1 MEPIKEDI
9 SETEAIHLEPTEKSS
24 KPNDDKLSEDIE
36 LDSLER
42 RIQTYFDNHTD
53 ICLYILTPCFG
64 GLCYTSFVSSLMSTV
79 ETMKQYNI
87 ETHIEF
93 CNNDSLVSRA
103 RNNLI
108 ARAMHNPKTTHML
121 FIDNDIQWDPVDIL
135 KLIITDKDLVGGV
148 YPLKKYNWNKVST
161 KVGENSLMVNK
172 WIDHKNKS
180 IFRDNISD
188 QDIVQFRA
196 LNYNIN
202 YKDNK
207 FHIKDNLAEVKHLA
221 TGFMLIKRGVIE
233 KMQKGF
239 PYTKYVDDV
248 NFLDG
253 AENMNA
259 YALFD
264 CGVENNHYYSEDWLF
279 CERWNNMGGD
289 IFIEVTI
296 NLSHTGTEQYRGCFL
311 STIM

>member
-1 MEPIKEDI
+1 MEPIKEEI
-9 SETEAIHLEPTEKSS
+9 SEEENIYLEPNQENPKTPENASIEE
-24 KPNDDKLSEDIE
+24 DK
-36 LDSLER
+36 LDSLDM
-42 RIQTYFDNHTD
+42 RIKEYFETHTN

-79 ETMKQYNI
+79 EAMKQYNI

-108 ARAMHNPKTTHML
+108 ARAMHDPKTTHML

-148 YPLKKYNWNKVST
+148 YPLKKYNWNKLST
-161 KVGENSLMVNK
+161 KVGQDSLLANK
-172 WIDHKNKS
+172 WIEQKNKS
-180 IFRDNISD
+180 VFKDTISD
-188 QDIVQFRA
+188 EDLVQFRSLA
-196 LNYNIN
+196 YNIN

-207 FHIKDNLAEVKHLA
+207 LHIQNNLAEVKHLA
-221 TGFMLIKRGVIE
+221 TGFMMIKRCVIE

-239 PYTKYVDDV
+239 PYTKYIDDV
-248 NFLDG
+248 NFLNGD
-253 AENMNA
+253 ENTQA

-279 CERWNNMGGD
+279 CERWANMGGD
-289 IFIEVTI
+289 IFVEVTI

>member
-1 MEPIKEDI
+1 MEPIQEENSSEENIVLEAVDKIPETDIKED
-9 SETEAIHLEPTEKSS
+9 LE
-24 KPNDDKLSEDIE
+24 KLDN
-36 LDSLER
+36 LDL
-42 RIQTYFDNHTD
+42 RIQDYFDKNKG

-64 GLCYTSFVSSLMSTV
+64 GLCYTSFVSSLLSTM
-79 ETMKQYNI
+79 ETMKKYGI

-135 KLIITDKDLVGGV
+135 KLIITDKELVGGI
-148 YPLKKYNWNKVST
+148 YPLKRYNWNR
-161 KVGENSLMVNK
+161 MVEKTSNDK
-172 WIDHKNKS
+172 IITNQWIEQKNKS
-180 IFRDNISD
+180 IFKNTIPDA
-188 QDIVQFRA
+188 DIVQFRS

-202 YKDNK
+202 YKDSRLY
-207 FHIKDNLAEVKHLA
+207 IKDNLAEVKHLA
-221 TGFMLIKRGVIE
+221 TGFMMIKRNVIE

-248 NFLDG
+248 NFLNGD
-253 AENMNA
+253 ENINA

-279 CERWNNMGGD
+279 CERWTNLGGS
-289 IFIEVTI
+289 IFVEVTI

>member
-1 MEPIKEDI
+1 METIKEEMNTDPG
-9 SETEAIHLEPTEKSS
+9 HLESQESNS
-24 KPNDDKLSEDIE
+24 QE
-36 LDSLER
+36 LDNLDK
-42 RIQTYFDNHTD
+42 RIRTYFDNHKD

-64 GLCYTSFVSSLMSTV
+64 GLCYTSFVSSLMATV
-79 ETMKQYNI
+79 ETMKKYGI

-135 KLIITDKDLVGGV
+135 KLIITDKELVGGV
-148 YPLKKYNWNKVST
+148 YPLKRYNWNKIAAKTS
-161 KVGENSLMVNK
+161 NDQMLANK
-172 WIDHKNKS
+172 WIEQKNNSVFK
-180 IFRDNISD
+180 DTISD
-188 QDIVQFRA
+188 EDLVQFRA

-202 YKDNK
+202 YKNNK
-207 FHIKDNLAEVKHLA
+207 LHIQNNLAEVKHLA
-221 TGFMLIKRGVIE
+221 TGFMMIKRNVIE

-248 NFLDG
+248 NFLNDN
-253 AENMNA
+253 ENNSA

-279 CERWNNMGGD
+279 CERWSNLGGN
-289 IFIEVTI
+289 IFVEVTI